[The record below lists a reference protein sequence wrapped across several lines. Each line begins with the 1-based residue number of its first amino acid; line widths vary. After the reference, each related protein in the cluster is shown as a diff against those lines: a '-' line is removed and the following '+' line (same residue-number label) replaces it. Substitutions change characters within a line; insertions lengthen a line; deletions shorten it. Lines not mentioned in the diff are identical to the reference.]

1 MYKKHFGFTELP
13 FSISPDPRFFFM
25 SEQHR
30 EALAHLF
37 YGMNTDGGFVL
48 LTGEVGTGKT
58 TVSRCLLEQ
67 VPENVNIAFI
77 LNPKMTAEEL
87 VATICDE
94 LRIPYP
100 VGCSSIKIYVD
111 AINAF
116 LLDAYARGE
125 KTVLIIEEAQNLS
138 PNVLEQVRLLT
149 NLETNQ
155 QKLLQIIMIGQ
166 PEFRDILSRPEMSQL
181 SQRITARYHI
191 GPLSKADV
199 AAYVNHRLSV
209 AGANRTIF
217 LSAAIGKLYHLSRG
231 IPRLINIICDR
242 ALLGAYVQGNFRVD
256 KNTLVK
262 AAQEVLGK
270 SGSMQKEKLRW
281 VMAGLVFIMCGTAL
295 AATFYHQKI
304 RMSFFATNSTS
315 EEEGRNTEFKKF
327 DSTEWPSGEPI
338 ERSKE
343 LAYQAL
349 FHEWG
354 IPYAV
359 KEPDDACGYVQDK
372 GLRCLQRNGDMKTLS
387 TLNKPAVLK
396 LIDNQGREYFAAL
409 KEIKGQSAVLVL
421 GSEAKTVEVPEFEKK
436 WSGDYLLLWRTP
448 KNYSGTIYPGNQ
460 GPIVQW
466 LDSQLAVIHGMMD
479 NLHPTDIYHDELV
492 NRVKKFQISE
502 GIEPDGVVGAQT
514 FICIMNKTGSSE
526 PFLMR

>member
-1 MYKKHFGFTELP
+1 MYREYFGFQELP

-58 TVSRCLLEQ
+58 TVSRCLLDQ

-87 VATICDE
+87 LATLCDE

-100 VGCSSIKIYVD
+100 VGCSSIKVYVD

-116 LLDAYARGE
+116 LLDAYAQGK

-138 PNVLEQVRLLT
+138 LDVLEQIRLLT

-199 AAYVNHRLSV
+199 SAYVNHRLSV
-209 AGANRTIF
+209 AGANRTLF
-217 LSAAIGKLYHLSRG
+217 LSAAIGKLYRLSRG

-242 ALLGAYVQGNFRVD
+242 ALLGAYVQGNVRVD
-256 KNTLVK
+256 KKTLVK
-262 AAQEVLGK
+262 AAQEVLGR
-270 SGSMQKEKLRW
+270 SGSVQKDKLRW
-281 VMAGLVFIMCGTAL
+281 VIAGLVFIMCGTAL

-304 RMSFFATNSTS
+304 RMSFFATSSTS
-315 EEEGRNTEFKKF
+315 EEGERNTELKKF

-343 LAYQAL
+343 LAYQVL

-359 KEPDDACGYVQDK
+359 KEPDDACGYVQDN
-372 GLRCLQRNGDMKTLS
+372 GLRCLKKNGDLKTLN

-396 LIDNQGREYFAAL
+396 FIDNQGREYFAAL
-409 KEIKGQSAVLVL
+409 KGIKGQSAVLVL
-421 GSEAKTVEVPEFEKK
+421 GNETRTAEVPEIEKR
-436 WSGDYLLLWRTP
+436 WSGDYLLLWRPP
-448 KNYSGTIYPGNQ
+448 KHYSGAIYPGNQ

-466 LDSQLAVIHGMMD
+466 MASQLSVINGMMD
-479 NLHPTDIYHDELV
+479 DLHPADMYYDELV

-502 GIEPDGVVGAQT
+502 GLDPDGVVGPQT
-514 FICIMNKTGSSE
+514 FICIMNKTGGSE

>member
-1 MYKKHFGFTELP
+1 MYKQHFGFQELP
-13 FSISPDPRFFFM
+13 FTISPDPRFFFM

-77 LNPKMTAEEL
+77 LNPKMTAIEL
-87 VATICDE
+87 LATICDE

-100 VGCSSIKIYVD
+100 VGCSSIKIFVD
-111 AINAF
+111 AINSF
-116 LLDAYARGE
+116 LLNTYAQGK

-138 PNVLEQVRLLT
+138 PDVLEQIRLLT

-191 GPLSKADV
+191 GPLSKEDV

-209 AGANRTIF
+209 AGATQIIF
-217 LSAAIGKLYHLSRG
+217 ISAALGKLYRLSRG

-256 KNTLVK
+256 KKTLVK

-270 SGSMQKEKLRW
+270 SGSMQKENLKW
-281 VMAGLVFIMCGTAL
+281 VIAGLVFIICGTAL
-295 AATFYHQKI
+295 AATFYHQKT
-304 RMSFFATNSTS
+304 RMFFFTTNSTN
-315 EEEGRNTEFKKF
+315 EEEGRKTESRKS
-327 DSTEWPSGEPI
+327 DSLEWPSGQLI
-338 ERSKE
+338 KKSKE
-343 LAYQAL
+343 LAYQSL
-349 FHEWG
+349 FQEWG
-354 IPYAV
+354 IPYAI
-359 KEPDDACGYVQDK
+359 KEPDDACVYVQSK
-372 GLRCLQRNGDMKTLS
+372 GLRCLEKNGNLKTLN

-396 LIDNQGREYFAAL
+396 LIENHGREYFAAL
-409 KEIKGQSAVLVL
+409 KEIKGQRAVLVL
-421 GSEAKTVEVPEFEKK
+421 GSETRTVEVPEIEER
-436 WSGDYLLLWRTP
+436 WSGDYLLLWRPP
-448 KNYSGTIYPGNQ
+448 KHYSGAVYPGSQ
-460 GPIVQW
+460 GLIVKW
-466 LDSQLAVIHGMMD
+466 LDSQLSVILGMTD
-479 NLHPTDIYHDELV
+479 NLHPGDIYHDDLV
-492 NRVKKFQISE
+492 NRVKKFQIGE
-502 GIEPDGVVGAQT
+502 GLEPDGVVGSQT
-514 FICIMNKTGSSE
+514 FICILNKLGSSE
-526 PFLMR
+526 PLLTR

>member
-111 AINAF
+111 AINSF
-116 LLDAYARGE
+116 LLDAYAQGK

-166 PEFRDILSRPEMSQL
+166 PEF
-181 SQRITARYHI
+181 
-191 GPLSKADV
+191 
-199 AAYVNHRLSV
+199 
-209 AGANRTIF
+209 
-217 LSAAIGKLYHLSRG
+217 
-231 IPRLINIICDR
+231 
-242 ALLGAYVQGNFRVD
+242 
-256 KNTLVK
+256 
-262 AAQEVLGK
+262 
-270 SGSMQKEKLRW
+270 
-281 VMAGLVFIMCGTAL
+281 
-295 AATFYHQKI
+295 
-304 RMSFFATNSTS
+304 
-315 EEEGRNTEFKKF
+315 
-327 DSTEWPSGEPI
+327 
-338 ERSKE
+338 
-343 LAYQAL
+343 
-349 FHEWG
+349 
-354 IPYAV
+354 
-359 KEPDDACGYVQDK
+359 
-372 GLRCLQRNGDMKTLS
+372 
-387 TLNKPAVLK
+387 
-396 LIDNQGREYFAAL
+396 
-409 KEIKGQSAVLVL
+409 
-421 GSEAKTVEVPEFEKK
+421 
-436 WSGDYLLLWRTP
+436 
-448 KNYSGTIYPGNQ
+448 
-460 GPIVQW
+460 
-466 LDSQLAVIHGMMD
+466 
-479 NLHPTDIYHDELV
+479 
-492 NRVKKFQISE
+492 
-502 GIEPDGVVGAQT
+502 
-514 FICIMNKTGSSE
+514 
-526 PFLMR
+526 